1 MQFDESQF
9 SDEILAI
16 LGNLRTNVK
25 EARARVELHTHMI
38 ENKPPTYIQTRAK
51 KSIDF
56 HGQQLENINKE
67 FSDKKSKLEKA
78 LEKAIEVLVEEK
90 EKRILYHKS
99 CVERSKADLTQIFK
113 PVALVR
119 AEIDLEKAIIA
130 RDKFLESAKNNTLP
144 PNLEIP
150 SAHTSQKSGGVCASP
165 PTPPPP
171 EKIFM
176 WYGEQVGEW
185 EYNYRVKKFGKPKKH
200 PKVVQAKQSSGTVLD
215 EASSSVPSD
224 ICPSS

>member
-9 SDEILAI
+9 SDEILTI

-56 HGQQLENINKE
+56 HEQQLENINKE

-78 LEKAIEVLVEEK
+78 IELLDEEK
-90 EKRILYHKS
+90 GKRILYHNSCIEKS
-99 CVERSKADLTQIFK
+99 KTDLTHIFK
-113 PVALVR
+113 PVSLVR

-144 PNLEIP
+144 LNLETP
-150 SAHTSQKSGGVCASP
+150 STHTSQKSDVCASP
-165 PTPPPP
+165 SPPPPP

-176 WYGEQVGEW
+176 WYGEPVGEW

-200 PKVVQAKQSSGTVLD
+200 PKVVQAKQSSDTVLD
-215 EASSSVPSD
+215 EASSCMPSD
-224 ICPSS
+224 LCPST